1 MLNINQFRELIVKS
15 SLNDLL
21 LYSKEAE
28 ELMVF
33 TCAVE
38 SIGGTYIHQV
48 GGPALGI
55 YQMEPTT
62 YNDIW
67 QNFIIPDNKLSL
79 RLSNNFDVN
88 RMPSEE
94 RLIYDLRFATA
105 ITRLFYLRIQ
115 EPLPAPTDVNSM
127 WDYYK
132 KYYNTLKGKAVKDE
146 SIKKYHDF
154 AQLRY

>member
-21 LYSKEAE
+21 LYSEDAE
-28 ELMVF
+28 ELMLF

-38 SIGGTYIHQV
+38 SLGGTYIKQV
-48 GGPALGI
+48 KGPALGI
-55 YQMEPTT
+55 YQMEPGT

-67 QNFIIPDNKLSL
+67 ENYIKARGTLTMRLFSNFHLAG
-79 RLSNNFDVN
+79 
-88 RMPSEE
+88 MPSEE

-105 ITRLFYLRIQ
+105 MTRIHYARIK
-115 EPLPAPTDVNSM
+115 EPLPAHTDIDAI
-127 WDYYK
+127 WEYYK
-132 KYYNTLKGKAVKDE
+132 KYYNTSKGAAKKDE

-154 AQLRY
+154 VQPQN

>member
-1 MLNINQFRELIVKS
+1 MLNITQFRELIIKS

-21 LYSKEAE
+21 LYSEDAE
-28 ELMVF
+28 ELLVF

-38 SIGGTYIHQV
+38 SIGGTYLHQV

-62 YNDIW
+62 YTDIW
-67 QNFIIPDNKLSL
+67 QNFIIPDNKLGL
-79 RLSNNFDVN
+79 KLFNNFDVN
-88 RMPSEE
+88 RMPSPS
-94 RLIYDLRFATA
+94 RLIYDLRYATA
-105 ITRLFYLRIQ
+105 LTRLFYLRIQ
-115 EPLPAPTDVNSM
+115 APLPSRDDVNAI

-132 KYYNTLKGKAVKDE
+132 KYYNTFKGKAVKDE

-154 AQLRY
+154 VQYRR

>member
-1 MLNINQFRELIVKS
+1 MLNITQFRELIVKS

-21 LYSKEAE
+21 LYSQDAE
-28 ELMVF
+28 ELLVF

-38 SIGGTYIHQV
+38 SLGGSYLHQV
-48 GGPALGI
+48 NGPALGI

-67 QNFIIPDNKLSL
+67 QNFIIPDNKLGL
-79 RLSNNFDVN
+79 RLFNNFDVN
-88 RMPSEE
+88 RMPSEA

-105 ITRLFYLRIQ
+105 MTRIFYLRIQ
-115 EPLPAPTDVNSM
+115 APLPPADDVNAI

-132 KYYNTLKGKAVKDE
+132 LYYNTPKGAAEKEDSV
-146 SIKKYHDF
+146 KKYREF
-154 AQLRY
+154 VQLHH